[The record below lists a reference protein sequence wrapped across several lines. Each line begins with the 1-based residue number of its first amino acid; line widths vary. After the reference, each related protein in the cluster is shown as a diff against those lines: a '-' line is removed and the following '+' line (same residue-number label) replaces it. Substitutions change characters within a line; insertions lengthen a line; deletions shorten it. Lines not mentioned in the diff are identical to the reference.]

1 MTDMTS
7 LTVPGAGLSY
17 DVAGEIGS
25 APLLLLIPGGAMPG
39 IAFGGLQA
47 ALADRFTVVRYD
59 SRGLG
64 DSAFDGPPQPITVP
78 GQADDALALIDA
90 LSPDEPAFVLG
101 SSGGALTGLDLIT
114 RYPERVRLL
123 VAHEPPLTYLL
134 DEPGRAAADERIMQI
149 YREQGAAAG
158 MLAFMG
164 ETGLDREQ
172 QADAPPP
179 DPAFMQRLVGNFDV
193 FFAHMW
199 AGIGAFR
206 ADVDALRSRPVVLG
220 VGESSDQVA
229 ERATRELA
237 RLLGQDPVT
246 FGGGHTGFAEDP
258 QRFAKELAPLLV

>member
-17 DVAGEIGS
+17 DAAGSG
-25 APLLLLIPGGAMPG
+25 PLLLLIPGGAMPG

-64 DSAFDGPPQPITVP
+64 DSAFDGPPQPITVS

-114 RYPERVRLL
+114 RYPDRVRLL

-134 DEPGRAAADERIMQI
+134 DEPNESDERIMAV
-149 YREQGAAAG
+149 YREQGAAAA
-158 MLAFMG
+158 MAAFMG

-179 DPAFMQRLVGNFDV
+179 DPEFMQRLVGNFDV

-206 ADVDALRSRPVVLG
+206 ADVDVLRARPVVLG

-246 FGGGHTGFAEDP
+246 FGGGHTGFAENP
-258 QRFAKELAPLLV
+258 QRFAEELAPLLV